1 MNKEIEYVDLNE
13 ADIVK
18 VVLVI
23 EMTRSSGGKIKFEA
37 RRVKLDDLENRF
49 LDRFIDENL

>member
-37 RRVKLDDLENRF
+37 RRVKLDDLEKRF